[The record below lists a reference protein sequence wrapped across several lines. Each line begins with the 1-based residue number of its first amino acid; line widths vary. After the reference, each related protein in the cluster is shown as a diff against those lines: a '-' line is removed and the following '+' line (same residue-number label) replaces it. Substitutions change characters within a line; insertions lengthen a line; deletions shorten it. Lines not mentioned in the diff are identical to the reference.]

1 MNYVKFFNKYLF
13 FFFHRP
19 FIVFWSMNMFKN
31 HLECIWLN
39 KSISHFSSTK
49 KEVSQRYLFSYY
61 ETRKKSILV
70 NIELY
75 NVDEQIKNH
84 FY

>member
-1 MNYVKFFNKYLF
+1 MDMNYVKFFNKYLF

-19 FIVFWSMNMFKN
+19 FIVFQSMNTFEN

-49 KEVSQRYLFSYY
+49 KRYRKDISFSIHLIH
-61 ETRKKSILV
+61 KPILDV
-70 NIELY
+70 HNP
-75 NVDEQIKNH
+75 Q
-84 FY
+84 

>member
-1 MNYVKFFNKYLF
+1 MGDYTN
-13 FFFHRP
+13 
-19 FIVFWSMNMFKN
+19 
-31 HLECIWLN
+31 E
-39 KSISHFSSTK
+39 TK
-49 KEVSQRYLFSYY
+49 KISGKKVLKKIINRIVHPNIISLIVVAVIVGGLFFSYY

>member
-1 MNYVKFFNKYLF
+1 MSVTNSDA
-13 FFFHRP
+13 H
-19 FIVFWSMNMFKN
+19 
-31 HLECIWLN
+31 
-39 KSISHFSSTK
+39 
-49 KEVSQRYLFSYY
+49 FSYY

-75 NVDEQIKNH
+75 NVDKQIKNH

>member
-1 MNYVKFFNKYLF
+1 MIRDSMDQYALSRGLKFSRGLSDKYISK
-13 FFFHRP
+13 RI
-19 FIVFWSMNMFKN
+19 FISNV
-31 HLECIWLN
+31 L
-39 KSISHFSSTK
+39 
-49 KEVSQRYLFSYY
+49 YSYY

>member
-1 MNYVKFFNKYLF
+1 MNLNRRVPNGLPGGVRGRKFYYFL
-13 FFFHRP
+13 
-19 FIVFWSMNMFKN
+19 
-31 HLECIWLN
+31 LLD
-39 KSISHFSSTK
+39 
-49 KEVSQRYLFSYY
+49 YY

>member
-1 MNYVKFFNKYLF
+1 MEDYTNEPKKNSGKKVLKKIVNKIIHPNIISLIVVAVIVGGLF
-13 FFFHRP
+13 
-19 FIVFWSMNMFKN
+19 
-31 HLECIWLN
+31 
-39 KSISHFSSTK
+39 
-49 KEVSQRYLFSYY
+49 FSYY
-61 ETRKKSILV
+61 ETRKKSILI

>member
-1 MNYVKFFNKYLF
+1 MLYVK
-13 FFFHRP
+13 RG
-19 FIVFWSMNMFKN
+19 FK
-31 HLECIWLN
+31 LE
-39 KSISHFSSTK
+39 IS
-49 KEVSQRYLFSYY
+49 FSYY

>member
-1 MNYVKFFNKYLF
+1 MLIYFMLVITIINPLALGLAP
-13 FFFHRP
+13 FH
-19 FIVFWSMNMFKN
+19 N
-31 HLECIWLN
+31 LLN
-39 KSISHFSSTK
+39 ASSI
-49 KEVSQRYLFSYY
+49 SYY

>member
-1 MNYVKFFNKYLF
+1 MKIGY
-13 FFFHRP
+13 
-19 FIVFWSMNMFKN
+19 
-31 HLECIWLN
+31 
-39 KSISHFSSTK
+39 SISFGFK
-49 KEVSQRYLFSYY
+49 IFGANFRVNLGVDFWGLFNDLFSYY

>member
-1 MNYVKFFNKYLF
+1 MFLVIFNMYFVCSSYELF
-13 FFFHRP
+13 RWEYNNWYNIFTFRA
-19 FIVFWSMNMFKN
+19 I
-31 HLECIWLN
+31 
-39 KSISHFSSTK
+39 
-49 KEVSQRYLFSYY
+49 FSYY

>member
-1 MNYVKFFNKYLF
+1 MLSSKIGY
-13 FFFHRP
+13 
-19 FIVFWSMNMFKN
+19 
-31 HLECIWLN
+31 
-39 KSISHFSSTK
+39 SISFGVK
-49 KEVSQRYLFSYY
+49 IFGVNFRVNFGVDFWGLLNDLFSYY

>member
-1 MNYVKFFNKYLF
+1 MKNRDYSLDCIRIFALFTVVSVHFFLNSGFYQ
-13 FFFHRP
+13 RP
-19 FIVFWSMNMFKN
+19 VVGISM
-31 HLECIWLN
+31 LVQCIIR
-39 KSISHFSSTK
+39 S
-49 KEVSQRYLFSYY
+49 FSYY

-75 NVDEQIKNH
+75 NVDKQIKNH